1 MAIGGI
7 IIQKIVQE
15 IKDQQLNVYQL
26 AVYTDHGL
34 QTQQIQPA
42 SACQPVYSITKVFL
56 NLCIGILAD
65 AGAFALDD
73 NLLPFL
79 QPYLPKHYPEIWD
92 TVTIRQALTH
102 RMGLDDGIFDI
113 DRDDTRKYGTDDY
126 LAYILQYPP
135 KFQPG
140 TYRKYTD
147 CAHYLL
153 SLLVQHI
160 TGAPADQ
167 MIRNSILQ
175 PLHCQPTAWTR
186 CPREHT
192 IGATGAYLRAED
204 VAKLG
209 WLLVN
214 QGVYEEKRIVSSAWV
229 QEMERGR
236 LDVYPIRS
244 TSFFVKNGIHGQCLL
259 YSREKRIAIAW
270 TAQETDEKI
279 KKLQQICVC
288 I

>member
-1 MAIGGI
+1 M
-7 IIQKIVQE
+7 IQKIVQA
-15 IKDQQLNVYQL
+15 IKAQQLNIYQL
-26 AVYTDHGL
+26 AVYTDQGL
-34 QTQQIQPA
+34 QTRQIQPA

-56 NLCIGILAD
+56 NVCIGMLAD
-65 AGAFALDD
+65 AGALVPDD
-73 NLLPFL
+73 KLLPFL
-79 QPYLPKHYPEIWD
+79 QPYFPKDYPSIWD
-92 TVTIRQALTH
+92 TVTVRQALSH

-113 DRDDTRKYGTDDY
+113 DRDDTREYGTEDY

-153 SLLVQHI
+153 SLLVQRI

-167 MIRNSILQ
+167 MIRNRLLQ

-186 CPREHT
+186 CPKEHT

-214 QGVYEEKRIVSSAWV
+214 QGAYEEKQLVSANWV
-229 QEMERGR
+229 RQMEQERW
-236 LDVYPIRS
+236 DVYPVKD

-259 YSREKRIAIAW
+259 YSREKRAAIAW
-270 TAQETDEKI
+270 TAQENDEKTRT
-279 KKLQQICVC
+279 LQQICIC

>member
-1 MAIGGI
+1 M
-7 IIQKIVQE
+7 IQRIVQE
-15 IKDQQLNVYQL
+15 IKDQQLNLYQL

-56 NLCIGILAD
+56 NVCIGMLVD

-79 QPYLPKHYPEIWD
+79 QPYLPKHYPKIWD
-92 TVTIRQALTH
+92 TVTIRHALMH

-126 LAYILQYPP
+126 LAYILRYPP

-153 SLLVQHI
+153 SLLVQRI

-167 MIRNSILQ
+167 MIRSSVLQ

-214 QGVYEEKRIVSSAWV
+214 QGAYEEKQIVSAAWV
-229 QEMERGR
+229 REMERER
-236 LDVYPIRS
+236 LDVYPIKH
-244 TSFFVKNGIHGQCLL
+244 TSFFVKNGIHGQSVLH
-259 YSREKRIAIAW
+259 SREKRIAIAW